1 MKITHLLKEAKL
13 QARDF
18 YQESRLDALLYMLE
32 KGQPFTM
39 TDGSKS
45 VIKASPS
52 EIKYLKSLRSYY
64 DAGGNSKEVKDY
76 IPRTIGGVKL
86 TDIFKSSEF
95 GGRGGTLG
103 QEKSEG
109 PVVADIGATVEAMKS
124 AAIYT
129 KLITRDS
136 PTISVE
142 DVINT
147 LKEIGSSGQEIV
159 DGKKI
164 SMMSTLKATVPDSGG
179 NVKDQ
184 FTLNV
189 NLARAPF
196 QRATEL
202 HANDKDARGRL
213 NSIVNYVNK
222 ETDLAKY
229 NRFFTNNQKRDPVFV
244 EVKGL
249 EGKKADVETSYLK
262 DGEMKPLSHLSM
274 SLKAGSSK
282 YDQASGLNEA
292 GNIKFFNI
300 LGLSIEDAREAMKV
314 AKFKNDLD
322 HERRTRAVVKLYS
335 QAATMLDREISR
347 LNDKGESQ
355 FIHSVIAKLR
365 SSIQGDQKLVYVN
378 FNADGTYYKLNPQL
392 IANLA
397 TYVNLDVKM
406 VMKKWPYLYVYDTNT
421 GKNLF
426 HARLA
431 VNSTGRLTHIFEL
444 DDLLD
449 LVKEATASA
458 HNSNIT
464 HVQEPNAQP
473 VAAPATKAA
482 TPKAAT
488 PKAAP
493 IKTATVPQGPG
504 KSITSVAP
512 GMATTPN
519 PYTLQQP
526 EEEPVAE
533 TGNDKDLDYIK
544 RMAGILGQM
553 SKHS

>member
-1 MKITHLLKEAKL
+1 MKIKHLLNEASLK
-13 QARDF
+13 ARDF
-18 YQESRLDALLYMLE
+18 YQESRLEALIYMLD

-39 TDGSKS
+39 TDGTKK
-45 VIKASPS
+45 VIKASDS
-52 EIKYLKSLRSYY
+52 EMKYLKSLRSYY
-64 DAGGNSKEVKDY
+64 DAGGNSQDVKDY
-76 IPRTIGGVKL
+76 IPRSVGGVKL

-103 QEKSEG
+103 QEKSAG

-129 KLITRDS
+129 KLTTRDS

-142 DVINT
+142 DVIDN
-147 LKEIGSSGQEIV
+147 LKAIGNAGQEVV

-164 SMMSTLKATVPDSGG
+164 SMTSTLTATVPDVGG
-179 NVKDQ
+179 NVKDN
-184 FTLNV
+184 FTLTV
-189 NLARAPF
+189 NLGRAPF

-202 HANDKDARGRL
+202 HPADKDARGRL
-213 NSIVNYVNK
+213 SSIVNYVNK
-222 ETDLAKY
+222 ETDIAKY
-229 NRFFTNNQKRDPVFV
+229 NRFFSTNQKRDPVFV

-300 LGLSIEDAREAMKV
+300 LGLSIEDARAAMAA

-322 HERRTRAVVKLYS
+322 YERRTKAVVKLYS
-335 QAATMLDREISR
+335 QAATMLDREISS
-347 LNDKGESQ
+347 LNDRGEAQ

-397 TYVNLDVKM
+397 TYVDLDVKM
-406 VMKKWPYLYVYDTNT
+406 VMKKWPYLYVYDKNT

-426 HARLA
+426 HARLQ

-458 HNSNIT
+458 RKNGLT
-464 HVQEPNAQP
+464 HVQEPTPPAAPSVAAKP
-473 VAAPATKAA
+473 VAPAPVATTNK
-482 TPKAAT
+482 
-488 PKAAP
+488 
-493 IKTATVPQGPG
+493 VPQGPG
-504 KSITSVAP
+504 KGLTTVEPGKATSA
-512 GMATTPN
+512 N

-526 EEEPVAE
+526 EEEPVTE
-533 TGNDKDLDYIK
+533 TGNDRDLDYIK
-544 RMAGILGQM
+544 RMAGIINQM
-553 SKHS
+553 STRS